1 MIQKRQKHANAGN
14 EKREGGTTC
23 RLSCSGS
30 NTPLVG
36 LLLGTSDS
44 RFDLRYG
51 QAQARCKGRGW
62 GEGDGGGMGWGR
74 SRTCSGARP
83 SFKRWSSS

>member
-23 RLSCSGS
+23 RLSCSSS

-44 RFDLRYG
+44 RFDL
-51 QAQARCKGRGW
+51 AIAITITITITITKL
-62 GEGDGGGMGWGR
+62 
-74 SRTCSGARP
+74 A
-83 SFKRWSSS
+83 

>member
-14 EKREGGTTC
+14 EKREGETSC
-23 RLSCSGS
+23 RLSWSGS

-36 LLLGTSDS
+36 LVLGGSDS